1 MALRGAPNFNAYTP
15 RPVTLPAVE
24 IADIDVEREAREAQA
39 RVIQRRTLRAGF
51 DAWLSIRK
59 TETFD
64 GYLSIGKALLIF
76 RRRAL
81 TETGANGPAGQ
92 VYNKA
97 MSRLLRDTA
106 FASMPK
112 RIRCEALELA
122 EHATEI
128 LRWRDSLSEKRRR
141 RLISPHSVVY
151 GWRRDTGQHHSR
163 RSADLKWSA
172 EYHWRR
178 FISCVKA
185 LPQEQ
190 SHLLWQAVAAEA
202 AAMAH
207 AF

>member
-1 MALRGAPNFNAYTP
+1 VALRGTPNYNAPPP
-15 RPVTLPAVE
+15 RPVTLPPVALD
-24 IADIDVEREAREAQA
+24 DIDVEREAREAQA
-39 RVIQRRTLRAGF
+39 RVIERRTLRAGF
-51 DAWLSIRK
+51 EAWLSIRK
-59 TETFD
+59 TETFE

-163 RSADLKWSA
+163 RSADLKWNA

-178 FISCVKA
+178 FISCVQSLPPDQA
-185 LPQEQ
+185 LP
-190 SHLLWQAVAAEA
+190 LWQAAHAQA
-202 AAMAH
+202 AAH
-207 AF
+207 VNI